1 MYMVPMHGAT
11 TRILLMKYG
20 IDISPV
26 VKNEEHFYSWAD
38 NLPYYRN
45 VRDDG
50 VMIDAGQR

>member
-1 MYMVPMHGAT
+1 MYTVPMHGAT